1 VSAED
6 LLEKRLHVRPGF
18 FIRGLVVANV
28 RPAMITMAQSIGVDP
43 GMVRTPVETCRNIRE
58 RAVQPR
64 FRVRSGGVQGAL
76 RNLAP
81 YPKNKRHMRNFPMTG
96 FKKLLLAFTVL
107 GASTAAFASDDNFAS
122 LTLGQTSDKIKKSH
136 ALNDNLDHP
145 NADGVIGK
153 DTTWG
158 VRLGQQN
165 TKGRYYATYDN
176 VSGSH
181 NGIKLRQE
189 NLLGSYDLFYPV
201 GASTRLFGGAT
212 AGLTKMT
219 QESPGFSRDSNIGY
233 AIGGQA
239 GVLQQVSQNTSVE
252 LGYRYL
258 RSNAST
264 EMNERGGSKQGSLDL
279 TSSAQTYLSA
289 NYAF

>member
-1 VSAED
+1 
-6 LLEKRLHVRPGF
+6 
-18 FIRGLVVANV
+18 
-28 RPAMITMAQSIGVDP
+28 
-43 GMVRTPVETCRNIRE
+43 
-58 RAVQPR
+58 
-64 FRVRSGGVQGAL
+64 
-76 RNLAP
+76 
-81 YPKNKRHMRNFPMTG
+81 MTTL
-96 FKKLLLAFTVL
+96 KKLLLAFTVM
-107 GASTAAFASDDNFAS
+107 GASVAAHATDDNFAS
-122 LTLGQTSDKIKKSH
+122 LTFGQTSDKVKKSS
-136 ALNDNLDHP
+136 ALDANLNHP

-153 DTTWG
+153 DNTWG

-165 TKGRYYATYDN
+165 SQGRYYATYDN

-201 GASTRLFGGAT
+201 GGSTKLFGGAT
-212 AGLTKMT
+212 AGLTKLT
-219 QESPGFSRDSNIGY
+219 QDSPGYSRDSDIGY
-233 AIGGQA
+233 AVGGQL

-264 EMNERGGSKQGSLDL
+264 EMSQSGGSKQGSLDL